1 MKKSETDSAWEVN
14 KATLAEDEMAE
25 KMANL
30 RAKRKPA
37 KLSNISQDVLDLPED
52 HPLSYVNVKKY
63 IATQEGVAKVGKQQ
77 QNARSENQK
86 LKDEGMR
93 TRMDAEAYIRS
104 MKKYLS
110 TGDWSNL
117 YYGEYEDKLIEWKV
131 VVPSYK

>member
-1 MKKSETDSAWEVN
+1 MIKSETDNAWEIN

-30 RAKRKPA
+30 RAKKKPA

-52 HPLSYVNVKKY
+52 HPLSYINVKKY

-131 VVPSYK
+131 VAPSYK

>member
-1 MKKSETDSAWEVN
+1 MIKSETDSAWEIN
-14 KATLAEDEMAE
+14 KVTLAEEEMAE

-30 RAKRKPA
+30 RAKKKPA

-77 QNARSENQK
+77 QNSRSENQK

>member
-1 MKKSETDSAWEVN
+1 MIKSETDSAWEIN

-30 RAKRKPA
+30 RAKKKPA

-52 HPLSYVNVKKY
+52 HPLSYINVKKY

-93 TRMDAEAYIRS
+93 TRLDAEAYIRS
-104 MKKYLS
+104 MKKYLN
-110 TGDWSNL
+110 TGDWSSL

-131 VVPSYK
+131 VAPSYK

>member
-1 MKKSETDSAWEVN
+1 MIKSETDGAWEVN
-14 KATLAEDEMAE
+14 KTTLAEDEMAE

-30 RAKRKPA
+30 RAKKKPA

-117 YYGEYEDKLIEWKV
+117 YYGEYEDKLMEWKV
-131 VVPSYK
+131 VTPSYK

>member
-1 MKKSETDSAWEVN
+1 MIKSETDSAWEVN
-14 KATLAEDEMAE
+14 KTTLAEDEMAE

-30 RAKRKPA
+30 RAKKKPA

-77 QNARSENQK
+77 QNSRSENQK

>member
-1 MKKSETDSAWEVN
+1 MIKSETDSAWEVN

-30 RAKRKPA
+30 RAKKKPA

-52 HPLSYVNVKKY
+52 HPLSYINVKKY

>member
-1 MKKSETDSAWEVN
+1 MIKSETDSAWEVN
-14 KATLAEDEMAE
+14 KTTLAEDEMAE

-30 RAKRKPA
+30 RAKKKPA

-77 QNARSENQK
+77 QNSRSENQK

-117 YYGEYEDKLIEWKV
+117 YYGEYED
-131 VVPSYK
+131 

>member
-1 MKKSETDSAWEVN
+1 MIKSETDNAWEIN
-14 KATLAEDEMAE
+14 KATLTEDEMAE

-30 RAKRKPA
+30 RAKKKPA

-77 QNARSENQK
+77 QNSRSENQK

-117 YYGEYEDKLIEWKV
+117 YYGEYEDKLMEWKV
-131 VVPSYK
+131 VTPSYK

>member
-1 MKKSETDSAWEVN
+1 MIKSETDSAWEVN

-30 RAKRKPA
+30 RAKKKPA

-77 QNARSENQK
+77 QNSRSENHK

>member
-1 MKKSETDSAWEVN
+1 MTESKTKDS
-14 KATLAEDEMAE
+14 MAE

-30 RAKRKPA
+30 RAKKKPA
-37 KLSNISQDVLDLPED
+37 KLSNIDQSVLDLPEE
-52 HPLSYVNVKKY
+52 HPLSYVSVKKY
-63 IATQEGVAKVGKQQ
+63 IATQEGLVKVGKQQ

-93 TRMDAEAYIRS
+93 TRLDAEAYIRS

-110 TGDWSNL
+110 SGDWSSL

-131 VVPSYK
+131 VAPSYK

>member
-1 MKKSETDSAWEVN
+1 MIKSETDSAWEVN
-14 KATLAEDEMAE
+14 KTTLAEDEMAE

-30 RAKRKPA
+30 RAKKKPA

>member
-1 MKKSETDSAWEVN
+1 MTESETKDS
-14 KATLAEDEMAE
+14 MAE

-30 RAKRKPA
+30 RAKKKPA
-37 KLSNISQDVLDLPED
+37 KLSNIDQSVLDLPEE

-63 IATQEGVAKVGKQQ
+63 IATQEGLVKVGKQQ
-77 QNARSENQK
+77 QNMRSENQK

-93 TRMDAEAYIRS
+93 TRLDAEAYIRS

>member
-1 MKKSETDSAWEVN
+1 
-14 KATLAEDEMAE
+14 
-25 KMANL
+25 
-30 RAKRKPA
+30 
-37 KLSNISQDVLDLPED
+37 
-52 HPLSYVNVKKY
+52 
-63 IATQEGVAKVGKQQ
+63 
-77 QNARSENQK
+77 
-86 LKDEGMR
+86 MR

>member
-1 MKKSETDSAWEVN
+1 MIKSETDSAREVN
-14 KATLAEDEMAE
+14 KTTLAEDEMAE

-30 RAKRKPA
+30 RAKKKPA

-77 QNARSENQK
+77 QNSRSENQK

>member
-1 MKKSETDSAWEVN
+1 MIKSETDSAWEVN
-14 KATLAEDEMAE
+14 KTTLAEDEMAE

-30 RAKRKPA
+30 RAKKKPA

-77 QNARSENQK
+77 QNSRSENQK

-131 VVPSYK
+131 VAPSYK

>member
-1 MKKSETDSAWEVN
+1 MIKSETDSAWEIN

-30 RAKRKPA
+30 RAKKKPA

-77 QNARSENQK
+77 QNSRSENQK

-117 YYGEYEDKLIEWKV
+117 YYGEYEDKLMEWKV
-131 VVPSYK
+131 VTPSYK

>member
-1 MKKSETDSAWEVN
+1 MIKSETDSAWEVN
-14 KATLAEDEMAE
+14 KTTLAEDEMAE

-30 RAKRKPA
+30 RAKKKPA

-52 HPLSYVNVKKY
+52 HPLTYVNVKKY

>member
-1 MKKSETDSAWEVN
+1 MIKSETDSAWEVN

-30 RAKRKPA
+30 RAKKKPA

-77 QNARSENQK
+77 QNSRSENQK

>member
-1 MKKSETDSAWEVN
+1 MTESETKDS
-14 KATLAEDEMAE
+14 MAE

-30 RAKRKPA
+30 RAKKKPA

-77 QNARSENQK
+77 QNSRSENQK

>member
-1 MKKSETDSAWEVN
+1 MIKSETDSAWEVN
-14 KATLAEDEMAE
+14 KTTLAEDEMAE

-30 RAKRKPA
+30 RAKKKPA
-37 KLSNISQDVLDLPED
+37 KLSNIDQSVLDLPEE

-63 IATQEGVAKVGKQQ
+63 IATQEGLVKVGKQQ

-93 TRMDAEAYIRS
+93 TRLDAEAYIRS

>member
-1 MKKSETDSAWEVN
+1 MIKSETYSAWEVN
-14 KATLAEDEMAE
+14 KTTLAEDEMAE

-30 RAKRKPA
+30 RAKKKPA

-77 QNARSENQK
+77 QNSRSENQK

>member
-1 MKKSETDSAWEVN
+1 MTETETKDS
-14 KATLAEDEMAE
+14 MAE

-30 RAKRKPA
+30 RAKKKPA
-37 KLSNISQDVLDLPED
+37 KLSNIDQSVLDLPEE

-63 IATQEGVAKVGKQQ
+63 IATQEGLVKVGKQQ

-131 VVPSYK
+131 VAPSYK

>member
-1 MKKSETDSAWEVN
+1 MIKSETDNAWEIN

-30 RAKRKPA
+30 RAKKKPA

-77 QNARSENQK
+77 QNSRSENQK

>member
-1 MKKSETDSAWEVN
+1 MIKSETDSAWQVN
-14 KATLAEDEMAE
+14 KTTLAEDEMAE

-30 RAKRKPA
+30 RAKKKPA

-77 QNARSENQK
+77 QNSRSENQK

>member
-1 MKKSETDSAWEVN
+1 MIKSETDNAWEIN

-30 RAKRKPA
+30 RAKKKPA

-117 YYGEYEDKLIEWKV
+117 YYGEYEDKLMEWKV
-131 VVPSYK
+131 VSPSYK

>member
-1 MKKSETDSAWEVN
+1 MIKSETDSAWEVN

>member
-1 MKKSETDSAWEVN
+1 MIKSETDSAWEVN
-14 KATLAEDEMAE
+14 KTTLAEDEMAE

-30 RAKRKPA
+30 RAKKKPA

-52 HPLSYVNVKKY
+52 HPLSYINVKKY

-77 QNARSENQK
+77 QNSRSENQK